1 MDADATA
8 RGGGVVVMEEE
19 EDYSNQKQST
29 RWRPSG
35 TARRWHR
42 RQVSKLMIEKKNDKQ
57 EEQTAV
63 ETATKG

>member
-8 RGGGVVVMEEE
+8 RGGGVVVVVEE

-29 RWRPSG
+29 MEAERDCATLAKETSF
-35 TARRWHR
+35 A
-42 RQVSKLMIEKKNDKQ
+42 DKQ